1 MNKPNIEFK
10 SPVDELVYYLSNAT
24 PEQLKKFVSDPQV
37 KEIIGADVCESVER
51 SLQ

>member
-1 MNKPNIEFK
+1 MKKPNIEFK
-10 SPVDELVYYLSNAT
+10 SPADELVYYLMNAT

-37 KEIIGADVCESVER
+37 KEIFGADLCESVER